1 MLQRRRHGRRNVG
14 KGGDRPSP
22 KLPRVLNSVGYIG
35 YLGVARVKCL
45 LYVLGVVHVCSS
57 SQARLC
63 SMRLILRWFCMPYV
77 GLMPWWAIVCQRAL
91 AEGPGLGNA
100 QLLAA
105 RRRPA
110 LSPQPQSNSTAA
122 AGLYN
127 CCRLPRAIAGSHS
140 RRRLPPPF
148 QVSSA
153 VAGFPSRCRFA
164 QPLPAS
170 PAASGSQPLPA
181 DAMNLCMI
189 IEQTA
194 CSHDRMCVCAC
205 LCACARFMLHVC
217 VSPCVGQSQCACA
230 SEVH

>member
-1 MLQRRRHGRRNVG
+1 MIC
-14 KGGDRPSP
+14 S
-22 KLPRVLNSVGYIG
+22 
-35 YLGVARVKCL
+35 

-63 SMRLILRWFCMPYV
+63 SMRLISMCFCMPYV

-110 LSPQPQSNSTAA
+110 LSPPPQSNSTAA

-127 CCRLPRAIAGSHS
+127 CCRLPPAIAGFHS
-140 RRRLPPPF
+140 RRPLPPPF

-153 VAGFPSRCRFA
+153 GPGFPSCSRCSQPLPASPAVVGFPSRCRLA

-205 LCACARFMLHVC
+205 LRACARLVLHICASLC
-217 VSPCVGQSQCACA
+217 VEESQCACA

>member
-1 MLQRRRHGRRNVG
+1 MIC
-14 KGGDRPSP
+14 S
-22 KLPRVLNSVGYIG
+22 
-35 YLGVARVKCL
+35 
-45 LYVLGVVHVCSS
+45 LYALGVVHVCSS

-63 SMRLILRWFCMPYV
+63 SMRLIFRWFCMPYV

-153 VAGFPSRCRFA
+153 GPGFPSRCRLPQLFLRLP

-170 PAASGSQPLPA
+170 PAVAGLPSRCRLPQPLPA
-181 DAMNLCMI
+181 HSRRRLMQRI
-189 IEQTA
+189 
-194 CSHDRMCVCAC
+194 CA
-205 LCACARFMLHVC
+205 
-217 VSPCVGQSQCACA
+217 
-230 SEVH
+230 